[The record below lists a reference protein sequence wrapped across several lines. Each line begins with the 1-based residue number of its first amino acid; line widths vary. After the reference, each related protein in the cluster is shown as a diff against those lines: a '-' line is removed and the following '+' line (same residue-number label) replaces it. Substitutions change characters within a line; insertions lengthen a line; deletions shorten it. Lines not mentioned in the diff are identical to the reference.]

1 MKNNKKVLNEGQIK
15 KDLKKEIAKQE
26 AKAYNKEYYAK
37 NKKAIIAKMCEPV
50 TCKLCGRSVIANNLK
65 KHIKSAICAKT
76 QKFNL
81 ELKNRLEMK
90 RILIN

>member
-1 MKNNKKVLNEGQIK
+1 MNEDQIK

-50 TCKLCGRSVIANNLK
+50 TCELCGRIFIANNLK
-65 KHIKSAICAKT
+65 KVV
-76 QKFNL
+76 KFKK
-81 ELKNRLEMK
+81 LKMN
-90 RILIN
+90 